1 MGENQIA
8 KVEKILNLVSPLSI
22 QSYVNKYQADFS
34 ANKLHT
40 IVVLKLFIY
49 AWMFD
54 RSSLSLRTIATNSE
68 SQTFKKIAKLDQ
80 SFSIGKSS
88 LSERLANIPW
98 LMFKELFEDLA
109 QRAFATL
116 PDKEELSSKAISQL
130 INQSHILDSTIITL
144 SAKLL
149 KDGFQIN
156 EGSLSLKASIAIC
169 GKQIPIK
176 ALVLTEKTYSS
187 EDKALPNLIDL
198 KKKDI
203 IYIFDRGI
211 QKLKTYVDIL
221 KSKNYFISRL
231 SAKNY
236 QIEKVNS
243 LPPNP
248 ETSTLTIIKDE
259 LISFPQLK
267 EKEKSIFRLITAESK
282 KNGQVLRF
290 ITNLTNPEATDIT
303 EVYRHR
309 WSIEVFFRFLKS
321 ELHLES
327 LLSYSENGIKV
338 HIYLTLIAFL
348 LTWIYKEQNKIK
360 SFKRARER
368 LSWFLLDIL
377 MEHQFKEG
385 LLLGA
390 TSKELINR
398 FDDSS

>member
-1 MGENQIA
+1 MGENQVA
-8 KVEKILNLVSPLSI
+8 KVEKILNLVSPLNI
-22 QSYVNKYQADFS
+22 QLYVDKYQADFS

-88 LSERLANIPW
+88 LSERLASIPW

-116 PDKEELSSKAISQL
+116 PEKEELSSKAINQL

-176 ALVLTEKTYSS
+176 AFVLTEKTYSS

-198 KKKDI
+198 KKKDV

-211 QKLKTYVDIL
+211 QKLQTYVDIL

-236 QIEKVNS
+236 QVEKVNP
-243 LPPNP
+243 LTKNT

-267 EKEKSIFRLITAESK
+267 ENEKSIFRLITAESK
-282 KNGQVLRF
+282 KDGQTLKF

-338 HIYLTLIAFL
+338 HIYLTLIVFL

-377 MEHQFKEG
+377 MEHQFREG

-390 TSKELINR
+390 TLKGLINR